1 MNLTV
6 YYHLKKNN
14 SNARSELINYYYF
27 FYLLINIR
35 TKLESR
41 NSGGVYLKLEN
52 QIDTIKLNSQHIGA
66 TKLGWD
72 CFF

>member
-6 YYHLKKNN
+6 ITWKKN
-14 SNARSELINYYYF
+14 SNACSKLINYYYF

-35 TKLESR
+35 TKLESS
-41 NSGGVYLKLEN
+41 SGGVYLELEN
-52 QIDTIKLNSQHIGA
+52 QIDTIKLNSQHKGA